1 MKRERE
7 SYAMRVWV
15 RDEKFDKFIKSTK
28 SNAIIH
34 HHVPYLFLSVEH
46 RYKIELF
53 FCLMKISFRFGSFM
67 VLVSRT

>member
-1 MKRERE
+1 MRARAIEERERE

-46 RYKIELF
+46 RYKIEF
-53 FCLMKISFRFGSFM
+53 FF
-67 VLVSRT
+67 V